1 MKSLRPRTLLSPSPN
16 SPPLFLR
23 ISRFSASYYDP
34 HSHSHSHSHF
44 AQNPL
49 SSSRRDDDRSRGVR
63 VSVWWDF
70 ENCNLPA
77 GVNVFRVA
85 AFIAAAVRASGI
97 RGPIQITAFGDVL
110 QLSRSRQEALSA
122 TGINMTHVPHGGKN
136 SADRSLLADL
146 MYWVSQNPPPAHLFL
161 ISGDRD
167 FASILHKL
175 RMSNYNILLASP
187 ESAPPVLCSAASIMW
202 NWNSLVKGENLTGK
216 HFNQPPD
223 GPYGSWYG
231 HCKLPLEDPFAVT
244 EQPRLGSENLSRPVP
259 QAVMRQIW
267 RLVRSSP
274 KGIPITELRAELG
287 RSNLHLDK
295 DLYGYKKFSQ
305 FLMSMPHIIKL
316 QHQGDGQ
323 FLVQAV
329 TKKPQ
334 SSLNSIVDPSTRS
347 INESGEEGCTSSD
360 ADDEL
365 MHAKRATVE
374 KLPPSELNMD
384 LTSDKEP
391 HRTSPEAHVAVP
403 PKKVGEQHVVDKEAL
418 EKPTTHAALSEV
430 TNSDADEELMQAK
443 RAAIEKS
450 PLPAPNTDVTSDEAQ
465 QWPSPDERVACAS
478 KQDSTSIAGLFKRFW
493 TRWFGVKDSSSNK
506 NNVKMS
512 DFTASHR
519 SKEMSNDALEE
530 SSTPSD
536 DSVEVKVKEKCPT
549 QVAEPNCLPSS
560 ASTSNQSAHVKEG
573 ASRMET
579 LADKCIH
586 LPNDSGMVEEINNHS
601 TMGNTD
607 TLWSDMKSSLSSAKG
622 SATVGKSKTRR
633 EMARNLQKD
642 RLPAAKSLSDNDLL
656 HFVDLLK
663 GQKSVEEDPS
673 QNMLFKPEEHCPHAS
688 NRLSSVFQGN
698 PSLHTELQRP
708 FEHNGEKKIQNTDA
722 RVSLHLLNKI
732 PNDRLRNKIL
742 ADCQKLV
749 NEILK
754 EYPGGYNIRHFK
766 KLFLEKHG
774 YPLDPQRLG
783 CEELTSV
790 LEMMA
795 GVTVEST
802 HIYPAGKASKC
813 QKMESAHPNVHQS
826 DPYGSVGSL
835 DIELRSSSKKDDRV
849 DSLWEELRP
858 VADEV
863 SGRNDLKQ
871 EHFTKGEAA
880 DVDYNPELSDSDFLE
895 LEDEA
900 NASGEEAVGTQK
912 EDTVHSSPFEEV
924 INSYYTKKS
933 NSESDKS
940 TSTDGMSES
949 SSDTVQP
956 SDRSRGMQGKA
967 SFQCS
972 NGKRRLGKSYSFV
985 ADPETKVEGRPFN
998 GILDSMDKS
1007 NESRMHG

>member
-1 MKSLRPRTLLSPSPN
+1 MTSLRPKTLLLSP
-16 SPPLFLR
+16 PPLLFLR
-23 ISRFSASYYDP
+23 ISRFSPWPSHDP
-34 HSHSHSHSHF
+34 RPHYP
-44 AQNPL
+44 QNPPP
-49 SSSRRDDDRSRGVR
+49 RRDDDRSRGVR

-77 GVNVFRVA
+77 GVNVFKVA
-85 AFIAAAVRASGI
+85 ASIAAAVRASGI

-122 TGINMTHVPHGGKN
+122 TGINMTHVPNGGKN

-167 FASILHKL
+167 FASVLHKL

-202 NWNSLVKGENLTGK
+202 HWNSLVKGENLMGK

-231 HCKLPLEDPFAVT
+231 HCKLPLEDPFTVT
-244 EQPRLGSENLSRPVP
+244 EQPRLASEILPRPVP

-267 RLVRSSP
+267 RLVRSNP

-287 RSNLHLDK
+287 KTNLHLDK

-316 QHQGDGQ
+316 HHQGDGQ

-329 TKKPQ
+329 TKKLQ
-334 SSLNSIVDPSTRS
+334 SSLNSTVDLSTRS

-360 ADDEL
+360 VDDEF
-365 MHAKRATVE
+365 MHAKRAAVK

-384 LTSDKEP
+384 LTLDKEP
-391 HRTSPEAHVAVP
+391 HRTSPDARVAVP
-403 PKKVGEQHVVDKEAL
+403 PKQANEQHLVDKEAR
-418 EKPTTHAALSEV
+418 EVPTTHAALSEV

-443 RAAIEKS
+443 RAATEKS
-450 PLPAPNTDVTSDEAQ
+450 PPPPPNTDVTSDEAQ
-465 QWPSPDERVACAS
+465 QRLSPDEPVACAS
-478 KQDSTSIAGLFKRFW
+478 QRESTSVVGLFKRFW
-493 TRWFGVKDSSSNK
+493 KRWFGIKDSSSNK

-512 DFTASHR
+512 DCTASYL
-519 SKEMSNDALEE
+519 SKEMINGALEE
-530 SSTPSD
+530 CSTPSN
-536 DSVEVKVKEKCPT
+536 DSVEIKDKEKCLT
-549 QVAEPNCLPSS
+549 QVAAPKCPPSS
-560 ASTSNQSAHVKEG
+560 VSTSNQSAQMEKG

-579 LADKCIH
+579 SADKCSP
-586 LPNDSGMVEEINNHS
+586 LPNDTGMLEETNNHS
-601 TMGNTD
+601 TKGNID
-607 TLWSDMKSSLSSAKG
+607 TLWSDMKSSLSSPKG
-622 SATVGKSKTRR
+622 SATVGKTKTRR
-633 EMARNLQKD
+633 EMAQNLQKD
-642 RLPAAKSLSDNDLL
+642 RVPAAKSLHEDDLVQ
-656 HFVDLLK
+656 FVDLLK
-663 GQKSVEEDPS
+663 GQKSVEEDLS
-673 QNMLFKPEEHCPHAS
+673 QNLLFKPAEHCSHAS
-688 NRLSSVFQGN
+688 NRLSSVFQRN

-708 FEHNGEKKIQNTDA
+708 FQHIGEKNIQNTDA
-722 RVSLHLLNKI
+722 GVSPHVLNKI
-732 PNDRLRNKIL
+732 PNDQSRNKIL

-754 EYPGGYNIRHFK
+754 EYPGGYNIHHFK
-766 KLFLEKHG
+766 KLFLEKLG

-783 CEELTSV
+783 CEKLTSV

-802 HIYPAGKASKC
+802 HIYPAGKTLKC
-813 QKMESAHPNVHQS
+813 RKMESAHPNVRQS
-826 DPYGSVGSL
+826 DPFGSVGSL
-835 DIELRSSSKKDDRV
+835 DIGTPSSSKKNDCI
-849 DSLWEELRP
+849 DSLWEELVP

-863 SGRNDLKQ
+863 SSRTDL
-871 EHFTKGEAA
+871 EPGHFTKGEAV
-880 DVDYNPELSDSDFLE
+880 DVDYSPDLSDSDFLE
-895 LEDEA
+895 LEDNI

-924 INSYYTKKS
+924 INSYYTSKKS
-933 NSESDKS
+933 DSERDKLTSSD
-940 TSTDGMSES
+940 DMSDS

-956 SDRSRGMQGKA
+956 STPSRGTQGEA
-967 SFQCS
+967 SSQCS

-985 ADPETKVEGRPFN
+985 ADPDQKVESRAFYD
-998 GILDSMDKS
+998 ILDSLDKS

>member
-1 MKSLRPRTLLSPSPN
+1 MNSLRPRTLPPPPS

-23 ISRFSASYYDP
+23 ISRFLASSSSYGP
-34 HSHSHSHSHF
+34 QHSHF
-44 AQNPL
+44 GQSPA

-77 GVNVFRVA
+77 GANVFRVA
-85 AFIAAAVRASGI
+85 ASIAAAVRASAI

-136 SADRSLLADL
+136 SADRSLLTDL

-202 NWNSLVKGENLTGK
+202 HWNSLVKGENLTGK

-244 EQPRLGSENLSRPVP
+244 EQPRLGSEILPRAVP

-316 QHQGDGQ
+316 HHQGDGQ

-347 INESGEEGCTSSD
+347 ITESGEEGWTSSD

-365 MHAKRATVE
+365 MHAKRAAVQ
-374 KLPPSELNMD
+374 KLPPSELNKD

-391 HRTSPEAHVAVP
+391 HRTSPDAHVAVP
-403 PKKVGEQHVVDKEAL
+403 SKNVGEQHLIDKKDL
-418 EKPTTHAALSEV
+418 EMPTRHAALSEV
-430 TNSDADEELMQAK
+430 TNSDANEELMQAK

-450 PLPAPNTDVTSDEAQ
+450 PPPAPNTDVTSDEAQ
-465 QWPSPDERVACAS
+465 QGPSPDERVAFAS
-478 KQDSTSIAGLFKRFW
+478 QRDSTSVAGLFKRFW
-493 TRWFGVKDSSSNK
+493 KRWFGVEDSSSTK

-512 DFTASHR
+512 DCTASHC
-519 SKEMSNDALEE
+519 SKEMSNGAREE
-530 SSTPSD
+530 CSTPSD
-536 DSVEVKVKEKCPT
+536 DSGEVKDEEKCPT
-549 QVAEPNCLPSS
+549 QVAEPNCPPSS
-560 ASTSNQSAHVKEG
+560 ASTSNQSAKG
-573 ASRMET
+573 
-579 LADKCIH
+579 
-586 LPNDSGMVEEINNHS
+586 NNHS
-601 TMGNTD
+601 TKGNID
-607 TLWSDMKSSLSSAKG
+607 TLWSDDKSSPSSAKG
-622 SATVGKSKTRR
+622 SATVGKSRTR
-633 EMARNLQKD
+633 EMVQNLQKD
-642 RLPAAKSLSDNDLL
+642 RLPAAKSLSESDLL

-663 GQKSVEEDPS
+663 VGQKSVEEDPS
-673 QNMLFKPEEHCPHAS
+673 QKLLFKPSEHCSHAS
-688 NRLSSVFQGN
+688 SRLSSFFKGN

-708 FEHNGEKKIQNTDA
+708 FEHNGEKKNQNTDGG
-722 RVSLHLLNKI
+722 VSPHVLNKRPI
-732 PNDRLRNKIL
+732 DQSRNKIL

-754 EYPGGYNIRHFK
+754 QYPGGYDIRPFK

-802 HIYPAGKASKC
+802 HIYPSGKALKC
-813 QKMESAHPNVHQS
+813 RKMESANPNSHSS
-826 DPYGSVGSL
+826 DPCGSVGSL
-835 DIELRSSSKKDDRV
+835 DIESCNSSKKDDCV
-849 DSLWEELRP
+849 DSPWEELGP
-858 VADEV
+858 VADGV
-863 SGRNDLKQ
+863 FSGNDLKPG
-871 EHFTKGEAA
+871 HFTKGDAV
-880 DVDYNPELSDSDFLE
+880 DVDYNPDLSDSDFLE
-895 LEDEA
+895 LEDEV
-900 NASGEEAVGTQK
+900 NASGEEAGGMQK

-924 INSYYTKKS
+924 INSYYTGKKTD
-933 NSESDKS
+933 SERDKS
-940 TSTDGMSES
+940 TSTDGMSDS
-949 SSDTVQP
+949 SSDIAQP
-956 SDRSRGMQGKA
+956 TDPSGGTQGEA

-985 ADPETKVEGRPFN
+985 ADPDRKLESRPFY
-998 GILDSMDKS
+998 GILDSLDKS